1 MERERGG
8 ELLRIEASPAL
19 AECLEQRLSLPLA
32 VHEPSV
38 GLTLHDRIRRN
49 HGSSIGDSLEAARSA
64 SSYGGREKTSQEESQ
79 MSTYS
84 VGGNEKGE
92 AGLLVKLF
100 ALFAGV
106 TIPAVMLIGL
116 WLAISAF
123 QARDSA
129 RQAAASAHHAT
140 TTSSM
145 PGMNMGATTSVK
157 GSTPSASFAGIAP
170 ANADALAAAHKAYPA
185 ALPATTPGP
194 VLSVNIGISHRV
206 LSIAPG
212 IKYDAWTFSG
222 GVPGPVIHARQG
234 QTVRVTLTNNAPM
247 PHSVDFHAAEI
258 APNVAFSDVLPG
270 KSKTFSFV
278 ATTPGVF
285 MYHCGTAPAFMHIA
299 NGMYGA
305 IVVEPANMPRADR
318 EYVLVSSEWY
328 LDKPGLDAPASLDL
342 TKAEQMTPDWVTW
355 NGYAGQ
361 YKTHPLTA
369 NPGETVRFWVV
380 DAGPSLNTEF
390 HVVGTVLSRAW
401 VNADLI
407 DAPQHGIQTAVV
419 PAGGGGVFDVKIDK
433 PGIYPFVSHSFAS
446 VQMGQVGL
454 LNVGHVAGT
463 MSH

>member
-1 MERERGG
+1 
-8 ELLRIEASPAL
+8 
-19 AECLEQRLSLPLA
+19 
-32 VHEPSV
+32 
-38 GLTLHDRIRRN
+38 
-49 HGSSIGDSLEAARSA
+49 
-64 SSYGGREKTSQEESQ
+64 

-92 AGLLVKLF
+92 AGLVVKLF

-140 TTSSM
+140 TSMGSM
-145 PGMNMGATTSVK
+145 PGMNMGATTSAR

-170 ANADALAAAHKAYPA
+170 ANADELAMAHRAVPAELTAAPA
-185 ALPATTPGP
+185 G
-194 VLSVNIGISHRV
+194 SVANVRLDITHGTV
-206 LSIAPG
+206 SIAPG
-212 IKYDAWTFSG
+212 IKYEAWTFG
-222 GVPGPVIHARQG
+222 NTTPGPAIHVRVG
-234 QTVRVTLTNNAPM
+234 QTVRVTLHNSSPM

-278 ATTPGVF
+278 ANVPGVF

-328 LDKPGLDAPASLDL
+328 LDRPGLGTPASLDL

-369 NPGETVRFWVV
+369 SPGETVRFWVV

-401 VNADLI
+401 VNADLV
-407 DAPQHGIQTAVV
+407 DAPQHDIQTAVV